1 LKHWDFEDNYM
12 FEPSFSAIPWEVSK
26 CLK

>member
-1 LKHWDFEDNYM
+1 LKHWDFEDDLM
-12 FEPSFSAIPWEVSK
+12 FEPSFSAIPWEVRK